1 MAMLKVWISDS
12 FTSHKAHYYA
22 AYNTEFSSIVR
33 SYNLLIHLTEC
44 YDMVSRTFEDHLKVI
59 RVSSIVRNINMAD
72 MRFCEPL
79 STQTSPTLGII
90 NDDYVAWNKM
100 HCV

>member
-33 SYNLLIHLTEC
+33 SFNLLIHLTEC
-44 YDMVSRTFEDHLKVI
+44 YDMESHIFGDHLNVI
-59 RVSSIVRNINMAD
+59 RVSSIVRNNNMAD
-72 MRFCEPL
+72 MRICEPL
-79 STQTSPTLGII
+79 STQASPILGII